1 MLLEAS
7 KIVINIL
14 EQKGTVT
21 TVTTVTNWIQ
31 TLPHGNLPGHSNV
44 LTAAAT
50 APLPLCLRVK
60 AIQIPSSIYCGISL
74 VKTWN
79 VILHA
84 PTSWKFANNVAGQV
98 PQHSAASIQ
107 HRHDV
112 SMDKCISGITCEN
125 NTYQYLICLIPH
137 QTVPIYKSIFFNRRH
152 SLVTRLVFKKP
163 EIYKFNCIKI
173 S

>member
-14 EQKGTVT
+14 EPKGTVT

-31 TLPHGNLPGHSNV
+31 TLLHGNPPGHSNV
-44 LTAAAT
+44 LTAAVT
-50 APLPLCLRVK
+50 APLPLCLRFK

-107 HRHDV
+107 HRHDFSLRERIILINIWFAWFHTKQCQSLLQESNLV
-112 SMDKCISGITCEN
+112 SCVSEGFLMETA
-125 NTYQYLICLIPH
+125 T
-137 QTVPIYKSIFFNRRH
+137 
-152 SLVTRLVFKKP
+152 
-163 EIYKFNCIKI
+163 
-173 S
+173 